1 MTGILVDK
9 MGSRVSINKSLVTEF
24 VTVKISQNLSGFD
37 VITVYQHRNQQLSR
51 YIFSKLIECFEKSIR
66 IPKSIVKDHQIPNKW
81 IDCKILEVKYGNT
94 KLLGNTEYNQEK
106 LTLAV
111 FASAFFAS

>member
-1 MTGILVDK
+1 MGILVVK
-9 MGSRVSINKSLVTEF
+9 MGNSMSINKSLVTEF
-24 VTVKISQNLSGFD
+24 VTVKVSQNLSKFD
-37 VITVYQHRNQQLSR
+37 VIYCISKQRNQHLSR
-51 YIFSKLIECFEKSIR
+51 YMFSKLIECFEKSIR

-106 LTLAV
+106 LVLAV